1 MVDNSNVV
9 GLNSCD
15 LSKTGE
21 LMVPDR
27 MVKID
32 SLTPNKK
39 Y

>member
-1 MVDNSNVV
+1 MVNNNNMVGENSYN
-9 GLNSCD
+9 

-32 SLTPNKK
+32 ELIPNKK